1 MELVFFTIPLAWF
14 LNRFGLRIVGVGSA
28 WMLALGCGIRVF
40 IPFVPNAHTW
50 IWLMHVG
57 HILIGF
63 VGIPCMI
70 MPSKVSATWF
80 PPHQRSFATALVT
93 NAQCFGIGF
102 GFLLNSFLTEQF
114 GIRTMLEVQTEM
126 AVFIALLATIYFP
139 SEPPTPPSFTAS
151 EERSR
156 FLDSLKQLLQNRN
169 YWLLIFSGGIMM
181 GAIRYNMGQSILT
194 KCD

>member
-1 MELVFFTIPLAWF
+1 MEFVLFTIPFTWF

-28 WMLALGCGIRVF
+28 WMLAVGCGIRVF

-57 HILIGF
+57 HILIGC
-63 VGIPCMI
+63 VAIPCMI
-70 MPSKVSATWF
+70 MPSKISATWF
-80 PPHQRSFATALVT
+80 PPHQRSFTTALVA
-93 NAQCFGIGF
+93 NAHGSGAGF
-102 GFLLNSFLTEQF
+102 GFLLSSFFTEQF
-114 GIRTMLEVQTEM
+114 GIRTMLEVQTEI

-156 FLDSLKQLLQNRN
+156 FLDSLKLLLLNRN
-169 YWLLIFSGGIMM
+169 YWLLVLSGGIMM
-181 GAIRYNMGQSILT
+181 GAMGYVRL
-194 KCD
+194 CHRA